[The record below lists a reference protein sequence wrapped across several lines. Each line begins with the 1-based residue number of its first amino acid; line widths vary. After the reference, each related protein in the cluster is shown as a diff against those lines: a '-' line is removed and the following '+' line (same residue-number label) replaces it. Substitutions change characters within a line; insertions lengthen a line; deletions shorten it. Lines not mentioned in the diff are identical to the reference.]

1 MFGFARTVDAKQYRR
16 VKLQALGIDR
26 LVALQAHA
34 VLTVVY
40 ALQRG
45 RDSLQ
50 HFVASLTRGLRHSLN
65 LHGIHAR
72 QTADFGLVEL
82 DDRRGS
88 FGRLHSGLKFRTKLQ
103 ELVAHLICH
112 ALPHIGLGYVRAKP
126 LCGFRFNPVKS

>member
-26 LVALQAHA
+26 LIALQARA
-34 VLTVVY
+34 VLTVID
-40 ALQRG
+40 ALQRRG
-45 RDSLQ
+45 DPQQ
-50 HFVASLTRGLRHSLN
+50 HLVASLTGSLRHGLC

-88 FGRLHSGLKFRTKLQ
+88 FGRLHLGLELHTKLQ
-103 ELVAHLICH
+103 ELVAHLIWH

-126 LCGFRFNPVKS
+126 LCGFCFNPVKS